1 MSMNV
6 AASSATATQEDE
18 GSAKK
23 APKAR
28 KASNGAGAED
38 AGAAMA
44 GHLKYSVA
52 PTKGEVSMRDAY
64 MAASYAM
71 RDRLI
76 GNWVTTQERVKA
88 QGLKEVSYLS
98 MEFLMGRALQNAVFC
113 LGVQAEW
120 SKALL
125 DMGYKLEEVA
135 EEEKNHAL
143 GNGGLGRLAACFLDS
158 LASLDYPSW
167 GYGIRYEFG
176 MFKQML
182 RDGYQLEVPDVWLE
196 NGNPW
201 EVRRGDVVYKVSFGG
216 EVVNGKWSPA
226 ETVEAVAYDNP
237 IPGFQTDHVATLRLW
252 EARPTYDDQFDLQ
265 LFNRGKHLKAAEA
278 RSNAELIHS
287 VLYPDDSTKEG
298 KDLRLKQQF
307 FFTSASLQDVLARY
321 IARHGSKDWSKL
333 PECAAV
339 QMNDTHPTIAVA
351 ELMRL
356 LCDEYGVAW
365 GAAWDIVNK
374 TLHYTNHTVMPE
386 ALETWGC
393 DLISKLLP
401 RHMDIIERIDA
412 EFLEAVRREYP
423 GEEEKHGRMAIIE
436 RGPAPPPPHTSGSDD
451 SSDSDDDRDS
461 APAEGTIIPLKVRMA
476 NMAVIGSKAV
486 NGVAAIHTEIIKEL
500 TFADFYGLY
509 PEKFNNK
516 TNGVTPRRWMGV
528 CNPDLASLLDA
539 ELGTSDWVRNTDL
552 LRPLAARA
560 GEPALQSK
568 FAAVKLANK
577 KRLAAYLEK
586 TVGVKVSTDALFD
599 VQIKRIH
606 EYKRQLMNILSVI
619 YRYDC
624 IRKMSPEEKKNV
636 TPRVVVIG
644 GKAAAAYDQAKRIIK
659 LITAVADKVNNDPK
673 VGDLLKVAFVPDY
686 NVSVAE
692 VLIPGSELSQH
703 ISTAG
708 TEASGTSN
716 MKFMMNGCLIIGTLD
731 GANIEI
737 AEEAGLDNIFI
748 FGLEKDDIEPLRR
761 ERAKLSEDG
770 KDFNVFEERDP
781 RFVRALELIRDGEF
795 GVPGAAQ
802 GDYFEPIIGS
812 LGGWGFGRGDWFCV
826 GDDFAS
832 YLDAQERVDAAYK
845 DQAGRNKSSIINIA
859 NSGKF
864 NSDRT
869 INQYAEMWNIKAVK
883 RS

>member
-1 MSMNV
+1 MTLAV
-6 AASSATATQEDE
+6 AASPPAATQEDE
-18 GSAKK
+18 GGSPKKARAKK
-23 APKAR
+23 GAASKKA
-28 KASNGAGAED
+28 GED
-38 AGAAMA
+38 ASAAMA

-52 PTKGEVSMRDAY
+52 ATGSEVSMRDAY
-64 MAASYAM
+64 LAASYAM

-76 GNWVTTQERVKA
+76 ENWTLTQERVKA

-113 LGVQAEW
+113 LGVQDEW
-120 SKALL
+120 GKALL

-201 EVRRGDVVYKVSFGG
+201 EVRRNDVVYKVGFGG
-216 EVVNGKWSPA
+216 QVVDGKWVPA
-226 ETVEAVAYDNP
+226 EVVEAVAYDNP

-252 EARPTYDDQFDLQ
+252 EARPSYDEQFDLQ
-265 LFNRGKHLKAAEA
+265 LFNRGKHLQAAEA
-278 RSNAELIHS
+278 RSSAELIHS

-307 FFTSASLQDVLARY
+307 FFTSASLQDVLSRY
-321 IARHGSKDWSKL
+321 TARHGDKDWSKL

-351 ELMRL
+351 ELLRL
-356 LCDEYGVAW
+356 LCDEHGVAW
-365 GAAWDIVNK
+365 AAAWELVQK

-393 DLISKLLP
+393 DVMSKLLP
-401 RHMDIIERIDA
+401 RHMEIIERIDS
-412 EFLEAVRREYP
+412 EFLAAVRSEYP
-423 GEEEKHGRMAIIE
+423 GEEDKHERMAIIE
-436 RGPAPPPPHTSGSDD
+436 RGPAPAPTA
-451 SSDSDDDRDS
+451 SDSDDSEESDADVQQ
-461 APAEGTIIPLKVRMA
+461 PAEGTIIPLKVRMA
-476 NMAVIGSKAV
+476 NMAVIGSRAV

-528 CNPDLASLLDA
+528 CNPDLAALLNE

-560 GEPALQSK
+560 GEPALQAK

-586 TVGVKVSTDALFD
+586 HCGVKVSTDALFD

-624 IRKMSPEEKKNV
+624 IRNMTPEEKKNV

-659 LITAVADKVNNDPK
+659 LITAVGDKVNNDPA

-737 AEEAGLDNIFI
+737 AEEAGLENIFI

-761 ERAKLSEDG
+761 ERAALAEEG
-770 KDFNVFEERDP
+770 KDFDVFEERDP

-812 LGGWGFGRGDWFCV
+812 LGGWGFGRGDWFCL

-832 YLDAQERVDAAYK
+832 YLDAQERVDKAYK
-845 DQAGRNKSSIINIA
+845 DQEGWNKSSIINIA

-869 INQYAEMWNIKAVK
+869 INQYAELWNIKAVK
-883 RS
+883 RN